1 MSHPPPAS
9 VIVHP
14 LVLLSVVDHWRRVAR
29 DTRKRVVGVLLGERL
44 GSGATARVDITTSF
58 AGEEERGGGGA
69 RRGEGGRLGR
79 PIAWAVRPCAGPR
92 GRADGPPVVGRATRR
107 LRAVEGK
114 GGGAPESARGGAGF
128 WSPRA
133 SKKKKHT
140 LAPPHR
146 LPPRPP
152 PPFPLTGPL
161 SIPPALSPF
170 PVTVPFEEDERDPA
184 VWFFDHSYAES
195 MLAMFRKVNGEL
207 ERERE
212 KERDSG

>member
-44 GSGATARVDITTSF
+44 GSGATARVDITNSF
-58 AGEEERGGGGA
+58 AGEEERGGEGEGEERGGDWA
-69 RRGEGGRLGR
+69 DPSRGPCGRVLGPAAAPMGRPSLAVRRVDCARWKGKEGALPSRRGEALVFGR
-79 PIAWAVRPCAGPR
+79 
-92 GRADGPPVVGRATRR
+92 RAHRKKTRSPP
-107 LRAVEGK
+107 
-114 GGGAPESARGGAGF
+114 P
-128 WSPRA
+128 
-133 SKKKKHT
+133 
-140 LAPPHR
+140 
-146 LPPRPP
+146 PP
-152 PPFPLTGPL
+152 PPFPLTAPL
-161 SIPPALSPF
+161 SHPPRPLPF

-212 KERDSG
+212 RE